1 MKKVIYSASIF
12 LSMLV
17 VFGLYFYLPNQVNA
31 QNPTYF
37 SNIGTL
43 KNVVSAGFSFT
54 KDLQIGDTDPDVE
67 MLKAVLNAD
76 PDTEIDTTGFNSSLK
91 SGPYF
96 DSLTKTAVIKFQ
108 NKYKD
113 IVLTLNG
120 ITSADGLINKAT
132 RTRLNLL
139 IGVFNTYDSSGL
151 PQKRGG
157 VGSGIV
163 SAPVITTSSA
173 PQMSVCQFIDLLLSV
188 GVVSA
193 DKATLARS
201 AMNCSGGITVCQ
213 FVNLLISIDAIP
225 SNRVEAAR
233 SIAKCNSTLPV
244 PVNNNLV
251 VQPNTQA
258 TSSVDLKA
266 NNQDSI
272 IISSPQDVTFSWT
285 STADISSCVLN
296 SNTEEAFGSS
306 VQHIA
311 SSGVFKITCSGLHG
325 TVYDYASVII
335 SNTIPL
341 ATTTATTTS
350 PVATSTKKVDFGGTV
365 MSTTPCTGSPSR
377 FEIVVVGYP
386 APGVRV
392 IYEAIKPL
400 PPVGAPILGTADGS
414 TKANEKCAA
423 INPAWSALGLKKA
436 GNLGLFSFDSK

>member
-12 LSMLV
+12 LSMLI

-43 KNVVSAGFSFT
+43 KYIVTAGFSFT

-67 MLKAVLNAD
+67 VLKAVLNAD
-76 PDTEIDTTGFNSSLK
+76 PDTEIDTTGFDSSFK
-91 SGPYF
+91 QGPYF
-96 DSLTKTAVIKFQ
+96 DSLTKAAVIKFQ

-120 ITSADGLINKAT
+120 ITSADGLVNKAT

-157 VGSGIV
+157 VGSGVV

-244 PVNNNLV
+244 LVNNNLV

-258 TSSVDLKA
+258 TSSVDLKV
-266 NNQDSI
+266 NGLDSI

-285 STADISSCVLN
+285 SSSDVNSCVFN
-296 SNTEEAFGSS
+296 GIGEP
-306 VQHIA
+306 
-311 SSGVFKITCSGLHG
+311 SSGSVEQNVNTSGVYKITCNSRQGEIF
-325 TVYDYASVII
+325 DYSAVII
-335 SNTIPL
+335 SSG
-341 ATTTATTTS
+341 ATTTATTTPEAEDKEIS
-350 PVATSTKKVDFGGTV
+350 FGGV
-365 MSTTPCTGSPSR
+365 IVWIMPCFNGQNIIPHL
-377 FEIVVVGYP
+377 FEIAVAGTP
-386 APGVRV
+386 APGIRGTYN
-392 IYEAIKPL
+392 IFGTL
-400 PPVGAPILGTADGS
+400 PPLGIAAIGKANGGKNCTTIDPIGAILGFKKVGKISMFGIGS
-414 TKANEKCAA
+414 K
-423 INPAWSALGLKKA
+423 
-436 GNLGLFSFDSK
+436 